1 MKEIILKNKLTNI
14 TKKIKCDDV
23 SIFKD
28 SNWEV
33 LYTEDIIGYETII
46 KNSKKNGNG
55 EGSLFFSPTLKKW
68 VGQYTVNGK
77 RKTMTQ
83 KKTEGINEFKKRYKN
98 ILSSIDNGTYVEKNK
113 DTLYIILERHI
124 EQKYKDGIT
133 SPRSYKRNKE
143 TLKQIE
149 KTCKNF
155 VYKPIQKVVIED
167 IEDAKILIREYSP
180 NTIDK
185 IWGML
190 NCGFR
195 IAHSRKKTT
204 FNIMDDDT
212 LTKPISLK
220 KTKQVPA
227 LTVEQENKLRKI
239 LNNEE
244 KNHKYRDIIL
254 LQLNTGMRIGEV
266 LARSLDDFDEE
277 FFSLHI
283 WNTITRDSN
292 DKRIIG
298 EHTKIYDKKN
308 QIDKGERTIPLNNES
323 KEIILKIKNSPLKNI
338 YNLLFWDYENN
349 CLISDGE
356 INSYLDRLNKKYH
369 IIDGDLSTHV
379 LRHTRITRM
388 QEFGVPLVVIQ
399 YSVGHVEGSKITNE
413 VYTSVSYDF
422 AVNALTKAQAI

>member
-1 MKEIILKNKLTNI
+1 MKKIILKNKLTNELLELEGTI
-14 TKKIKCDDV
+14 SVIPDGWELIEEKKIKNG
-23 SIFKD
+23 S
-28 SNWEV
+28 
-33 LYTEDIIGYETII
+33 
-46 KNSKKNGNG
+46 SKKNANG
-55 EGSLFFSPTLKKW
+55 DGSFYFSETLQKW
-68 VGQYTVNGK
+68 IGQTQALSGGK
-77 RKTMTQ
+77 RITITQ
-83 KKTEGINEFKKRYKN
+83 RKNETKTECKRRYEEVRAK
-98 ILSSIDNGTYVEKNK
+98 ISDGTYIRKST
-113 DTLYIILERHI
+113 DTLYKILERYI
-124 EQKYKDGIT
+124 EQKYKDGVT
-133 SPRSYKRNKE
+133 SPRSYKRNME

-155 VYKPIQKVVIED
+155 VYKPIQKVVIEN
-167 IEDAKILIREYSP
+167 IEDAKILIREYAP

-204 FNIMDDDT
+204 FNIMDDDS
-212 LTKPISLK
+212 LSKPISFK

-227 LTVEQENKLRKI
+227 LTIDEECRLRNI

-266 LARSLDDFDEE
+266 LARSLDDFNVQQS
-277 FFSLHI
+277 SLHI
-283 WNTITRDSN
+283 WNTITRDDN

-308 QIDKGERTIPLNNES
+308 QIDKGERTIPLSDES
-323 KEIILKIKNSPLKNI
+323 KEIILKVKNSTLKNI
-338 YNLLFWDYENN
+338 YNLLFWNYKDN

-356 INSYLDRLNKKYH
+356 VNSYLDRLNAKYH
-369 IIDGDLSTHV
+369 IMKDDLSTHV

-388 QEFGVPLVVIQ
+388 QELGVPVVVIQ
-399 YSVGHVEGSKITNE
+399 YTVGHVEGSKITND

-422 AVNALTKAQAI
+422 AFNALTNAKAI